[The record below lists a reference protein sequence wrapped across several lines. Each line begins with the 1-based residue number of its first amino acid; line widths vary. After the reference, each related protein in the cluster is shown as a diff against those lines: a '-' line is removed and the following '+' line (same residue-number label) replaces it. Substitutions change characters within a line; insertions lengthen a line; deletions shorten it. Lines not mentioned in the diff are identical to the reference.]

1 MSNEYD
7 YLFKCKEPLL
17 QRFCNDFIKLV
28 LLVGDAGTGKSQ
40 LLSRFAEDTFT
51 DIYISTIGVD
61 FKIRSITRDAWT
73 VKLQLWVCEFVVMII
88 CSYTPLDR
96 TRPGKN
102 DSAPLPLPITAAL
115 MVPYRRN
122 RKRERKRT
130 REPEK
135 ENERKRTRER
145 ERENENEREE
155 QERGREERKRRARK
169 RTRTSD
175 GEITSLFLAI
185 LLVYDITNRDS
196 FQNLNMWRDEIARYS
211 QDNVPIMV
219 VGNKCDREEQRSVS
233 TTEAE
238 EYCRSTGVRFLEV
251 SCKNGINVEQAFEM
265 MVDGTHFLSH
275 PIPQIFK
282 PTHPV
287 AH

>member
-169 RTRTSD
+169 RKRREKEKSKK
-175 GEITSLFLAI
+175 E
-185 LLVYDITNRDS
+185 
-196 FQNLNMWRDEIARYS
+196 
-211 QDNVPIMV
+211 
-219 VGNKCDREEQRSVS
+219 NKNE
-233 TTEAE
+233 
-238 EYCRSTGVRFLEV
+238 
-251 SCKNGINVEQAFEM
+251 
-265 MVDGTHFLSH
+265 
-275 PIPQIFK
+275 
-282 PTHPV
+282 
-287 AH
+287 